1 MNYKRHFTPTNNKLG
16 RCGATGKVIFRTEGA
31 AKKRVKE
38 ILTEE
43 SNRCNDYLRAFICP
57 RCGYWHLTSK
67 PNEYLQQPY
76 KTYENTTQRNPTQ
89 EHHLQWSV
97 S

>member
-31 AKKRVKE
+31 AKKRIKE
-38 ILTEE
+38 ILTDET
-43 SNRCNDYLRAFICP
+43 NRCNDYLRAFSCL

-67 PNEYLQQPY
+67 PNERIQNQPINTYDLQYQ
-76 KTYENTTQRNPTQ
+76 T
-89 EHHLQWSV
+89 
-97 S
+97 

>member
-1 MNYKRHFTPTNNKLG
+1 MNYKRHEQPSSSKLG

-38 ILTEE
+38 ILMEE
-43 SNRCNDYLRAFICP
+43 TNRCNGYLRAFPCG

-67 PNEYLQQPY
+67 PNEYRPKSDLITDLQLQPI
-76 KTYENTTQRNPTQ
+76 
-89 EHHLQWSV
+89 
-97 S
+97 